1 MQKLMYGANRVRCQK
16 LVFLFA
22 NDWIHRLCLQKL
34 LIILFN
40 HTGGDFIQLH
50 MSDDRRNIVINQTDI

>member
-1 MQKLMYGANRVRCQK
+1 MRSQKFI
-16 LVFLFA
+16 FLFA
-22 NDWIHRLCLQKL
+22 DDRIHRLRFQKL

-50 MSDDRRNIVINQTDI
+50 MSDDRGNIVIDQTDI